1 MNIENIIKEDIKEV
15 DIDKLELPESMQQ
28 QQQQNTASEEPG
40 KPGSDEGNLDGAAP
54 MGDTTLSLEQLAGM
68 IIVGYNTVSCAIY
81 KKIEPGFDASLTKDE
96 EKALQQPLE
105 LVLKQYDVQMT
116 PLTALIVAVA
126 GINFFKIRALIEYRK
141 TLHIDPN
148 AKIRNLNT
156 PDCEKCKLFKSENMT
171 EGGVCKFMR
180 VDQFNKCENFTII
193 K

>member
-28 QQQQNTASEEPG
+28 QQNSVHEEPE
-40 KPGSDEGNLDGAAP
+40 KPGSDSGNLDGAAP

-81 KKIEPGFDASLTKDE
+81 KKIEPGFDASLTRDE
-96 EKALQQPLE
+96 EKSLQQPLE

-126 GINFFKIRALIEYRK
+126 GINLFKIKALIEYRK

-148 AKIRNLNT
+148 AKIRYLDT
-156 PDCEKCKLFKSENMT
+156 PDCEHCNLFKSENMT